1 MIASEPEPQPE
12 LIHKLAVAGA
22 VAGGVEEDVVLG
34 AGEQKGVVVEEVL
47 DAGLRAGV
55 PGVEHAVAELIAE
68 GGTNKR
74 NKPMR
79 LAEREVPVHR
89 GGDAN
94 VGQRTA
100 AFVGVG

>member
-34 AGEQKGVVVEEVL
+34 AGEQKGVVVEEVF
-47 DAGLRAGV
+47 DASFGAGV

-68 GGTNKR
+68 RGTHER
-74 NKPMR
+74 NKAVR
-79 LAEREVPVHR
+79 LAKREMPIDR

-94 VGQRTA
+94 VGQRI
-100 AFVGVG
+100 